1 MTKDNVIYSKEF
13 KAWFG
18 DWENDPEH
26 SSKVMSRG
34 KPLAVYHGSL
44 KLFKRFDT
52 GKGYNVPAIW
62 HSSNPEAASHWSG
75 TSTVHRGEDLTV
87 EFRNLKKQ
95 VFLLQQDGASTGKIV
110 KVLDSFARKNLDIR
124 VKVQETYRSREDC
137 LKSGMDPKV
146 FEGTTYQVDLAHRNG
161 GETSFVVH
169 NDMRELYTRILDYLD
184 TEVVDATSPV
194 KRPGEGYLYKNYLN
208 IRNPLTVDAKGHVY
222 YDIPF
227 QGKRHSTESLALYA
241 MDHGYDGV
249 IVMNVYE
256 TDYEDVKGND
266 YIVFH
271 SNQVKSATDNNGK
284 FSPESDN
291 IYESLEN
298 NRTEKED
305 NPIYTKEFKAWF
317 GDWENDPKHS
327 SQVIDSEGYPKIV
340 YHGVKPIYNTYGEPT
355 GHPNFSSFDIQRSAD
370 IGTHFS
376 SSRDTASNFSQD
388 EYGNEVI
395 HPVYLNIRDLH
406 RVSDWFSNIEDTAAK
421 VFEYPLWELKAEGLI
436 DAADV
441 KKIKAMAASVDNS
454 GKLDDRKLRTIWK
467 ELNHIVTSKN
477 PESGL
482 VYENIWEGGGDSYV
496 AFNPNQIKSAV
507 KNNGDFSPMSDNI
520 YESRTLLERREE
532 ETIHTDAFKDWFGDW
547 EHDPE
552 HSSKAVDRE
561 RKPLVLYHG
570 SSQDF
575 DTFDPTLG
583 REASDIQGIYLTP
596 DAEEAGNYGD
606 KVRAFYVNLRNP
618 ADSST
623 AYKVWKRYRSQG
635 DAKAGVKARE
645 ELQSMGYDGV
655 IWEDELY
662 PEYVVFSAN
671 QVKSVDSK
679 GFSSD
684 SDNIYESR
692 DLLDMDTEEVLDLAG
707 RPAIYSEAFKKWFG
721 DWEND
726 PKHSSKMIGMNGRP
740 KVFYHGTDREFDAFS
755 TDAIGR
761 STGELGW
768 YGKGF
773 YFTPDYLQ
781 ARHYG
786 SKVLEVYLN
795 IRHPFYMDS
804 DNLRKYKDEL
814 GLTDRDLDGTDPA
827 RFLKDNRR
835 SLRISNLLI
844 KDGYD
849 GIVYSEDGV
858 SFSEV
863 IAFNPNQIKS
873 VDSKGFDRE
882 SDNIYEGREDSIT
895 DTLEFKRWFGDWKN
909 DPEHASKM
917 VDKEGRPFICYH
929 GSHEEFSEFQ
939 DKYHWNDSGYFGKG
953 FYFTFS
959 DDREASKAEAKF
971 YGPII
976 YECYLNI
983 RNPFDFSQLYFK
995 DGEKGDV
1002 DLALYNL
1009 YLTFPELDS
1018 YIKIDCDGREIGLK
1032 EYGRLYEETDSKM
1045 YLDQMVDGDYV
1056 WRLRRD
1062 DLKEDEE
1069 DYYGWTQYHTKE
1081 EAEKEKLT
1089 WLKTFLI
1096 QYENVYLY
1104 QFPYYI
1110 LQASD
1115 MFSELVRKKGHDGI
1129 VQSMRGDEAVVF
1141 RPEQIKSVDN
1151 SGEFS
1156 PQSRN
1161 IYERI
1166 VRRDGKWMVTDHTGR
1181 MNLGTYDTKEEAE
1194 ERLRQVEIFKHMS
1207 ERFVSGIAD
1216 LL

>member
-1 MTKDNVIYSKEF
+1 MRKDNIIYTKEF
-13 KAWFG
+13 KNWFG

-44 KLFKRFDT
+44 KLFKRFDV

-95 VFLLQQDGASTGKIV
+95 VFLLQQDEASTGKIV
-110 KVLDSFARKNLDIR
+110 KVLDSFARKNLDTR

-169 NDMRELYTRILDYLD
+169 NDTRELYTRILDYLD
-184 TEVVDATSPV
+184 TEVVDATSHV

-271 SNQVKSATDNNGK
+271 SNQVKSATDNNGN

-305 NPIYTKEFKAWF
+305 NSIYTKEFKAWF
-317 GDWENDPKHS
+317 GDWEHN
-327 SQVIDSEGYPKIV
+327 
-340 YHGVKPIYNTYGEPT
+340 
-355 GHPNFSSFDIQRSAD
+355 
-370 IGTHFS
+370 
-376 SSRDTASNFSQD
+376 
-388 EYGNEVI
+388 
-395 HPVYLNIRDLH
+395 L
-406 RVSDWFSNIEDTAAK
+406 
-421 VFEYPLWELKAEGLI
+421 
-436 DAADV
+436 
-441 KKIKAMAASVDNS
+441 
-454 GKLDDRKLRTIWK
+454 
-467 ELNHIVTSKN
+467 
-477 PESGL
+477 
-482 VYENIWEGGGDSYV
+482 
-496 AFNPNQIKSAV
+496 
-507 KNNGDFSPMSDNI
+507 
-520 YESRTLLERREE
+520 
-532 ETIHTDAFKDWFGDW
+532 
-547 EHDPE
+547 E

-561 RKPLVLYHG
+561 GKPLVLYHG

-606 KVRAFYVNLRNP
+606 KVRAFYVNMRNP

-679 GFSSD
+679 GFSSS

-726 PKHSSKMIGMNGRP
+726 PEHSSKMVGMNGRP

-804 DNLRKYKDEL
+804 DNLRKYKGEL
-814 GLTDRDLDGTDPA
+814 GLTDKDLDGTDPA

-835 SLRISNLLI
+835 SLRISNLLV
-844 KDGYD
+844 KEGYD

-895 DTLEFKRWFGDWKN
+895 DTLEFRRWFGDWKN

-917 VDKEGRPFICYH
+917 VDKEGRPFVCYH

-983 RNPFDFSQLYFK
+983 RNPFDFSQLYYK

-1009 YLTFPELDS
+1009 YRTSPELDS
-1018 YIKIDCDGREIGLK
+1018 YIRIDCDGREIGLK
-1032 EYGRLYEETDSKM
+1032 EYGRLYEETESRM
-1045 YLDQMVDGDYV
+1045 YIDQMVDGDYV

-1062 DLKEDEE
+1062 NLKEDEE

-1166 VRRDGKWMVTDHTGR
+1166 VRRDGKWMVTDHTGK

>member
-1 MTKDNVIYSKEF
+1 MKE
-13 KAWFG
+13 K
-18 DWENDPEH
+18 
-26 SSKVMSRG
+26 
-34 KPLAVYHGSL
+34 
-44 KLFKRFDT
+44 
-52 GKGYNVPAIW
+52 
-62 HSSNPEAASHWSG
+62 
-75 TSTVHRGEDLTV
+75 
-87 EFRNLKKQ
+87 
-95 VFLLQQDGASTGKIV
+95 
-110 KVLDSFARKNLDIR
+110 
-124 VKVQETYRSREDC
+124 
-137 LKSGMDPKV
+137 
-146 FEGTTYQVDLAHRNG
+146 
-161 GETSFVVH
+161 
-169 NDMRELYTRILDYLD
+169 
-184 TEVVDATSPV
+184 
-194 KRPGEGYLYKNYLN
+194 
-208 IRNPLTVDAKGHVY
+208 
-222 YDIPF
+222 
-227 QGKRHSTESLALYA
+227 
-241 MDHGYDGV
+241 
-249 IVMNVYE
+249 
-256 TDYEDVKGND
+256 
-266 YIVFH
+266 
-271 SNQVKSATDNNGK
+271 
-284 FSPESDN
+284 
-291 IYESLEN
+291 
-298 NRTEKED
+298 D

-317 GDWENDPKHS
+317 GDWEKDPKHS
-327 SQVIDSEGYPKIV
+327 SQVVDSEGYPKIV
-340 YHGVKPIYNTYGEPT
+340 YHGVKPIYNMYGEPT
-355 GHPNFSSFDIQRSAD
+355 GHPNFSSFDIQRSSD

-376 SSRDTASNFSQD
+376 SSRDTASYFSQD
-388 EYGNEVI
+388 EYGKEVI

-406 RVSDWFSNIEDTAAK
+406 RVSDWFSNIEDTATK
-421 VFEYPLWELKAEGLI
+421 VFEHPLRELKAEGLI

-441 KKIKAMAASVDNS
+441 KKIQAMAANVDNS
-454 GKLDDRKLRTIWK
+454 GKLNDRKLRTIWK
-467 ELNHIVTSKN
+467 ELNRIVTSKN

-496 AFNPNQIKSAV
+496 AFHPNQIKSAV
-507 KNNGDFSPMSDNI
+507 GNNGKFSKTSSNI
-520 YESRTLLERREE
+520 YEGRQRGVIYSK
-532 ETIHTDAFKDWFGDW
+532 AFKDWFGDW

-552 HSSKAVDRE
+552 HSSKAVDKDG
-561 RKPLVLYHG
+561 KPLVLYHG
-570 SSQDF
+570 TSQDF

-583 REASDIQGIYLTP
+583 REATDIQGIYLTP
-596 DAEEAGNYGD
+596 DEEEASYYGN
-606 KVRAFYVNLRNP
+606 KVRAFYFNLRNP
-618 ADSST
+618 ATGEDAFQVWHKYYSKGDS
-623 AYKVWKRYRSQG
+623 
-635 DAKAGVKARE
+635 KAGVKARE
-645 ELQSMGYDGV
+645 ELKSMGYDGV
-655 IWEDELY
+655 LGDFDSDSEYIAFY
-662 PEYVVFSAN
+662 PN

-679 GFSSD
+679 GFSSE

-692 DLLDMDTEEVLDLAG
+692 DILDMDTEEVLDLAG

-726 PKHSSKMIGMNGRP
+726 PKHSSKMVGMNGRP

-755 TDAIGR
+755 TDAIGC

-882 SDNIYEGREDSIT
+882 SDNIHEGREDSIT
-895 DTLEFKRWFGDWKN
+895 DTLEFRRWFGDWKN

-917 VDKEGRPFICYH
+917 VDKEGRPFVCYH
-929 GSHEEFSEFQ
+929 GSHEEFTEFQ

-959 DDREASKAEAKF
+959 DNREASKAEAKF

-983 RNPFDFSQLYFK
+983 RNPFDFSQLYYK

-1018 YIKIDCDGREIGLK
+1018 YIRIDCDGREIGLK
-1032 EYGRLYEETDSKM
+1032 EYGRLYEETESRM

-1056 WRLRRD
+1056 WRLKRD
-1062 DLKEDEE
+1062 DLKEEEE
-1069 DYYGWTQYHTKE
+1069 DYYGWTQYPTKE

-1089 WLKTFLI
+1089 WLKTFLV

-1166 VRRDGKWMVTDHTGR
+1166 VRRDGKWMVTDHTGK